1 MAVNLLT
8 RSVAK
13 QNTLDARRRHLSAQ
27 TLASKHGD
35 PVASVS
41 SRAQPLQVLG
51 TNEEAAMRQAVMVGV
66 VLPAALLLVS
76 GCATKKW
83 VTEYV
88 GKEKVDINS
97 GVDSKMSAESQR
109 VDQKVDGVDTRLK
122 TTEGTLTQTSETA
135 RGAKERADSAYT
147 KADETNSRLT
157 RLWSNRNTRSQAE
170 TYQVL
175 FGFDKWD
182 LNDGAQTTLVSII
195 KEMKEN
201 PNLTVDLRGYADP
214 VGTYPYNVGL
224 SQRRVG
230 SSVASWSRRGSSF
243 RGSTSSG
250 SDPSPRRDAQRRE
263 AQGDRALDGQQGRVA
278 G

>member
-1 MAVNLLT
+1 
-8 RSVAK
+8 
-13 QNTLDARRRHLSAQ
+13 
-27 TLASKHGD
+27 
-35 PVASVS
+35 
-41 SRAQPLQVLG
+41 
-51 TNEEAAMRQAVMVGV
+51 MRQAVMVGV

-135 RGAKERADSAYT
+135 RGAKERADTAYT

-201 PNLTVDLRGYADP
+201 PNLTVDLQGYADP

-224 SQRRVG
+224 SQRRVE
-230 SSVASWSRRGSSF
+230 SVRRFLVEKGIEL
-243 RGSTSSG
+243 
-250 SDPSPRRDAQRRE
+250 PRINLIGLGPIAEKGTPNAEKRKVTVRLMVNKED
-263 AQGDRALDGQQGRVA
+263 
-278 G
+278 

>member
-1 MAVNLLT
+1 
-8 RSVAK
+8 
-13 QNTLDARRRHLSAQ
+13 
-27 TLASKHGD
+27 
-35 PVASVS
+35 
-41 SRAQPLQVLG
+41 
-51 TNEEAAMRQAVMVGV
+51 MRQAVIVGL
-66 VLPAALLLVS
+66 VLPAALMVVS

-83 VTEYV
+83 VTEYI

-97 GVDSKMSAESQR
+97 GVDSKMTAESQR

-122 TTEGTLTQTSETA
+122 SAEGTLTQTSETA
-135 RGAKERADSAYT
+135 KGAKDRADNAYT

-201 PNLTVDLRGYADP
+201 PNLTVDLQGYADP

-224 SQRRVG
+224 SQRRVE
-230 SSVASWSRRGSSF
+230 SVRRFLVEKGIEL
-243 RGSTSSG
+243 
-250 SDPSPRRDAQRRE
+250 PRINLIGLGPIAEKGTPNAEKRKVTVRLMINKED
-263 AQGDRALDGQQGRVA
+263 
-278 G
+278 

>member
-1 MAVNLLT
+1 
-8 RSVAK
+8 
-13 QNTLDARRRHLSAQ
+13 
-27 TLASKHGD
+27 
-35 PVASVS
+35 
-41 SRAQPLQVLG
+41 
-51 TNEEAAMRQAVMVGV
+51 MRQALMVGV

-97 GVDSKMSAESQR
+97 GVDSKMTAESQR

-122 TTEGTLTQTSETA
+122 SAEGTLTQTSETA
-135 RGAKERADSAYT
+135 KGAKDRADSAYT

-201 PNLTVDLRGYADP
+201 PNLTVDLQGYADP

-224 SQRRVG
+224 SQRRVE
-230 SSVASWSRRGSSF
+230 SVRRFLVEKGIEL
-243 RGSTSSG
+243 
-250 SDPSPRRDAQRRE
+250 PRINLIGLGPIAEKGTPNAEKRKVTMRLMVNKDE
-263 AQGDRALDGQQGRVA
+263 
-278 G
+278 

>member
-1 MAVNLLT
+1 
-8 RSVAK
+8 
-13 QNTLDARRRHLSAQ
+13 
-27 TLASKHGD
+27 
-35 PVASVS
+35 
-41 SRAQPLQVLG
+41 
-51 TNEEAAMRQAVMVGV
+51 MVGV

-109 VDQKVDGVDTRLK
+109 VDQKVDGVDSRLK

-201 PNLTVDLRGYADP
+201 PNLTVDLQGYADP

-224 SQRRVG
+224 SQRRVE
-230 SSVASWSRRGSSF
+230 SVRRFLVEKGIEL
-243 RGSTSSG
+243 
-250 SDPSPRRDAQRRE
+250 PRINLIGLGPIAEKGTPNAEKRKVTVRLMVNKED
-263 AQGDRALDGQQGRVA
+263 
-278 G
+278 

>member
-1 MAVNLLT
+1 
-8 RSVAK
+8 
-13 QNTLDARRRHLSAQ
+13 
-27 TLASKHGD
+27 
-35 PVASVS
+35 
-41 SRAQPLQVLG
+41 
-51 TNEEAAMRQAVMVGV
+51 MVGV

-83 VTEYV
+83 VTEYI

-97 GVDSKMSAESQR
+97 GVDSKMTAESQR

-122 TTEGTLTQTSETA
+122 SAEGTLTQTSETA
-135 RGAKERADSAYT
+135 KGAKDRADNAYT

-182 LNDGAQTTLVSII
+182 LNDGAQTTLASII

-201 PNLTVDLRGYADP
+201 PNLTVDLQGYADP

-224 SQRRVG
+224 SQRRVE
-230 SSVASWSRRGSSF
+230 SVRRFLVEKGIEL
-243 RGSTSSG
+243 
-250 SDPSPRRDAQRRE
+250 PRINLIGLGPIAEKGTPNAEKRKVTVRLMVNKED
-263 AQGDRALDGQQGRVA
+263 
-278 G
+278 

>member
-1 MAVNLLT
+1 
-8 RSVAK
+8 
-13 QNTLDARRRHLSAQ
+13 
-27 TLASKHGD
+27 
-35 PVASVS
+35 
-41 SRAQPLQVLG
+41 
-51 TNEEAAMRQAVMVGV
+51 MVGV

-97 GVDSKMSAESQR
+97 GVDSKMTAESQR
-109 VDQKVDGVDTRLK
+109 VDQKVEGVDSRLK
-122 TTEGTLTQTSETA
+122 SAEGTLTQTSETA
-135 RGAKERADSAYT
+135 KGAKDRADSAYT

-182 LNDGAQTTLVSII
+182 LNDGAQTTLASII

-201 PNLTVDLRGYADP
+201 PNLTVDLQGYADP

-224 SQRRVG
+224 SQRRVE
-230 SSVASWSRRGSSF
+230 SVRRFLVEKGIEL
-243 RGSTSSG
+243 
-250 SDPSPRRDAQRRE
+250 PRINLIGLGPIAEKGTPNAEKRKVTVRLMVNKED
-263 AQGDRALDGQQGRVA
+263 
-278 G
+278 

>member
-1 MAVNLLT
+1 
-8 RSVAK
+8 
-13 QNTLDARRRHLSAQ
+13 
-27 TLASKHGD
+27 
-35 PVASVS
+35 
-41 SRAQPLQVLG
+41 
-51 TNEEAAMRQAVMVGV
+51 MRQAVMVGV

-109 VDQKVDGVDTRLK
+109 VDQKVDGVDSRLK

-201 PNLTVDLRGYADP
+201 PNLTVDLQGYADP

-224 SQRRVG
+224 SQRRVE
-230 SSVASWSRRGSSF
+230 SVRRFLVEKGIEL
-243 RGSTSSG
+243 
-250 SDPSPRRDAQRRE
+250 PRINLIGLGPIAEKGTPNAEKRKVTVRLMVNKED
-263 AQGDRALDGQQGRVA
+263 
-278 G
+278 

>member
-1 MAVNLLT
+1 
-8 RSVAK
+8 
-13 QNTLDARRRHLSAQ
+13 
-27 TLASKHGD
+27 
-35 PVASVS
+35 
-41 SRAQPLQVLG
+41 
-51 TNEEAAMRQAVMVGV
+51 MVGV

-97 GVDSKMSAESQR
+97 GVDSKMTAESQR

-122 TTEGTLTQTSETA
+122 SAEGTLTQTSETA
-135 RGAKERADSAYT
+135 KGAKDRADNAYT

-182 LNDGAQTTLVSII
+182 LNDGAQTTLASII

-201 PNLTVDLRGYADP
+201 PNLTVDLQGYADP

-224 SQRRVG
+224 SQRRVE
-230 SSVASWSRRGSSF
+230 SVRRFLVEKGIEL
-243 RGSTSSG
+243 
-250 SDPSPRRDAQRRE
+250 PRINLIGLGPIAEKGTPNAEKRKVTVRLTVNKED
-263 AQGDRALDGQQGRVA
+263 
-278 G
+278 